1 MAGYGQGSPTV
12 HAIHDPG
19 DVRGGRTAGVQER
32 HQLQPG
38 KPFRP
43 HLGCATA
50 ERVRR
55 ECRLANVFSQKLA
68 RGLWIRHRFLPLR
81 NNVPHALCY
90 E

>member
-19 DVRGGRTAGVQER
+19 DVCCGRTVGVQER

-43 HLGCATA
+43 YLGCATA

-68 RGLWIRHRFLPLR
+68 RGVWIGRRILPLP
-81 NNVPHALCY
+81 NDITHALL
-90 E
+90 